1 MLGHAFSFRHRD
13 AEGDGRMMSAIS
25 GWILRLVGA
34 ALISSAALTLAPEG
48 AAKRAVRL
56 ACGLMSAAALMSAVL
71 SFDYSEFSK
80 EAARY
85 RQELGESAALG
96 EEKAEVRTRFIIES
110 KLNEYI
116 LDKAEELGLSDLSV
130 SCRCEWGDEGFWYPT
145 GVEIIGNAPEKAKER
160 LKTYIE
166 AELGI
171 PKERQIWSTG
181 DENQN

>member
-1 MLGHAFSFRHRD
+1 
-13 AEGDGRMMSAIS
+13 
-25 GWILRLVGA
+25 
-34 ALISSAALTLAPEG
+34 
-48 AAKRAVRL
+48 
-56 ACGLMSAAALMSAVL
+56 VL

-110 KLNEYI
+110 KLDEYI
-116 LDKAEELGLSDLSV
+116 LDKAEELELSDLSV
-130 SCRCEWGDEGFWYPT
+130 SVRCEWAEEGFWYPT

-171 PKERQIWSTG
+171 PKERQLWSTG